1 MGKTHYSYEFD
12 NRVRDLSEILST
24 VIEQQPRIIQL
35 FPVRSAATQRKHEWL
50 EDQITGDRC
59 VVSGAVSDS
68 KLPMSATDLAKL
80 EVGTIFHVNEDSAL
94 FRVTA
99 IDTTNNKAT
108 VELVGANGSATTMP
122 SNGNVIILV
131 AHPEKEGSKEGQSKI
146 HQSGVNFNYTQIFRK
161 EVEMSGTAIKT
172 RTYDLANSIDNQV
185 NLRMVDFARDLNET
199 ALFGIP
205 VQPSN
210 AANGAAGGLFY
221 FGTQVG
227 GIAVDA
233 NGTAFDSFLVND
245 AAQAVSGQG
254 GIPSTII
261 CGIGQAR
268 VLSADMHNK
277 LTIVQQDRE
286 RGAYVANI
294 VNDVNGSLM
303 RIFAE
308 PRIPDTVAFVVDP
321 SGFGLVPMQDRAVW
335 DEDTTPNG
343 FDGIR
348 RTLLGEY
355 TFEFKNALQRI
366 GFIKNLK
373 ASATALASKRLNVSS
388 VNVISSEDD
397 PVYTAAVTGTTV

>member
-1 MGKTHYSYEFD
+1 MATAFSYDFQ
-12 NRVRDLSEILST
+12 NQKRDLGDILST
-24 VIEQQPRIIQL
+24 VIAQDSRIIQL
-35 FPVRSAATQRKHEWL
+35 FPLRDAAKGRKHEWL
-50 EDQITGDRC
+50 EDQISGDRC
-59 VVSGAVSDS
+59 VVNGAVSDS

-80 EVGTIFHVNEDSAL
+80 EVGTLFHVNEDSAL

-99 IDTTNNKAT
+99 LDTTNNKAT
-108 VELVGANGSATTMP
+108 VTLVGANGSNTTMP
-122 SNGNVIILV
+122 SNGDSIVLV
-131 AHPEKEGSKEGQSKI
+131 AHPEKEGSKEGQSKV
-146 HQSGVNFNYTQIFRK
+146 HQSGVNYNYTQIFRK

-185 NLRMVDFARDLNET
+185 NLRMVDFARDLNST

-233 NGTAFDSFLVND
+233 NGTAFDSFLVNE
-245 AAQAVSGQG
+245 AAQAISGQG

-286 RGAYVANI
+286 RGAYVANV
-294 VNDVNGSLM
+294 VNDVNGSLI

-308 PRIPDTVAFVVDP
+308 PLIPDTMAFVVDP

-366 GFIKNLK
+366 GIIKNLK
-373 ASATALASKRLNVSS
+373 ASATALASKRENVSS
-388 VNVISSEDD
+388 VNVVNTESA
-397 PVYTAAVTGTTV
+397 PVYTQEVSAT

>member
-1 MGKTHYSYEFD
+1 MATAFSYDFQ
-12 NRVRDLSEILST
+12 NQKRDLGDILST
-24 VIEQQPRIIQL
+24 VIAQDSRIIQL
-35 FPVRSAATQRKHEWL
+35 FPLRDAAKGRKHEWL
-50 EDQITGDRC
+50 EDQISGDRC
-59 VVSGAVSDS
+59 VVNGAVSDS

-80 EVGTIFHVNEDSAL
+80 EVGTLFHVNEDSAL

-99 IDTTNNKAT
+99 LDTTNNKAT
-108 VELVGANGSATTMP
+108 VTLVGANGSNTTMP
-122 SNGNVIILV
+122 SNGDSIVLV
-131 AHPEKEGSKEGQSKI
+131 AHPEKEGSQEGQSKV
-146 HQSGVNFNYTQIFRK
+146 HQSGVNYNYTQIFRK

-185 NLRMVDFARDLNET
+185 NLRMVDFARDLNST

-233 NGTAFDSFLVND
+233 NGTAFDSFLVNE
-245 AAQAVSGQG
+245 AAQAISGQG

-286 RGAYVANI
+286 RGAYVANV
-294 VNDVNGSLM
+294 VNDVNGSLI

-308 PRIPDTVAFVVDP
+308 PLIPDTMAFVVDP

-366 GFIKNLK
+366 GIIKNLK
-373 ASATALASKRLNVSS
+373 ASATALASKRENVSS
-388 VNVISSEDD
+388 VNVVNTESA
-397 PVYTAAVTGTTV
+397 PVYTQEVSAT